1 MRYRGNAQC
10 AQRVH
15 WACTDST
22 RCGVLPRGLGAGAV
36 RNRLHESLS
45 RVKETINKTLPKK
58 SVTEKAVNLMVSEQ
72 GTFHINKRIREN
84 AEDLSAALQSHM
96 LKVFA
101 PDARKELRHF
111 SAGETAE
118 LLGIST
124 SFLRKLHFD
133 EKIPDVESTA
143 GGRRLYSGED
153 ILEIRKILETTAKNK
168 GTYMRGRRAGDKV
181 QVLSFLNFKGGSGK
195 TTSSVHTAQRLALR
209 GYRVLAVDIDPQA
222 SMTTLFGYTPELDF
236 IESGTIYDAIRYED
250 PLPFSQII
258 EKTYFTGIDLAP
270 GGLLLQEFEHETPQA
285 LRKNIQPA
293 FYARMAAALQEVEAN
308 YDVIIF
314 DCPPQLGYLTM
325 SALCASTGVLI
336 TIVPNML
343 DVASM
348 SQFLQMSAD
357 LLDVVSNAGANM
369 EFDFLRFL
377 INRYEPND
385 GPQQQVVAFLRQ
397 LFGDEVM
404 IAPMLKSTAISD
416 AGLTQQTI
424 FEVERGQFHRNTY
437 DRALDSLNLVNDE
450 IELLLQTAWGR

>member
-1 MRYRGNAQC
+1 MTSGIFQIN
-10 AQRVH
+10 
-15 WACTDST
+15 T
-22 RCGVLPRGLGAGAV
+22 R
-36 RNRLHESLS
+36 
-45 RVKETINKTLPKK
+45 
-58 SVTEKAVNLMVSEQ
+58 M
-72 GTFHINKRIREN
+72 REN
-84 AEDLSAALQSHM
+84 AESLSDALQSHM
-96 LKVFA
+96 LKVHA
-101 PDARKELRHF
+101 PDARKELRSF

-118 LLGIST
+118 MLGISA

-133 EKIPDVESTA
+133 EKVEDVAASA
-143 GGRRLYSGED
+143 GGRRLYTAENIQD
-153 ILEIRKILETTAKNK
+153 IRAVLEKSAKVK
-168 GTYMRGRRAGDKV
+168 GTYLSGRGPDDKV

-195 TTSSVHTAQRLALR
+195 TTSAIHTAQRLALK

-222 SMTTLFGYTPELDF
+222 SLTTLFGYRPEIDF
-236 IESGTIYDAIRYED
+236 LHSGTIYDAIRYDD

-258 EKTYFTGIDLAP
+258 QKTYFNGLDLAP

-285 LRKNIQPA
+285 LRANVQPP
-293 FYARMAAALQEVEAN
+293 FYARLATALQEVEAN

-348 SQFLQMSAD
+348 SQFLHMSAD
-357 LLDVVSNAGANM
+357 LLDVVGSAGANM
-369 EFDFLRFL
+369 QFDFMRFL

-404 IAPMLKSTAISD
+404 VAPMLKSTAISD
-416 AGLTQQTI
+416 AGLTQQTVY
-424 FEVERGQFHRNTY
+424 EVERNQFHRNTY
-437 DRALDSLNLVNDE
+437 DRAVDSLNLVNSEVDS
-450 IELLLQTAWGR
+450 LLQKAWGR

>member
-1 MRYRGNAQC
+1 M
-10 AQRVH
+10 
-15 WACTDST
+15 
-22 RCGVLPRGLGAGAV
+22 P
-36 RNRLHESLS
+36 
-45 RVKETINKTLPKK
+45 
-58 SVTEKAVNLMVSEQ
+58 SEQ
-72 GTFHINKRIREN
+72 GQFHINTRIREN
-84 AEDLSAALQSHM
+84 AEDLSAALESHM

-101 PDARKELRHF
+101 PNARKELRTF
-111 SAGETAE
+111 SAGEAAE

-133 EKIPDVESTA
+133 EKVPDVEASS
-143 GGRRLYSGED
+143 GGRRLYCAENL
-153 ILEIRKILETTAKNK
+153 LEMRKILEVSAKTK
-168 GTYMRGRRAGDKV
+168 GTYMRGRRPGDKV

-195 TTSSVHTAQRLALR
+195 TTSAIHAAQRLALR

-222 SMTTLFGYTPELDF
+222 SLTTLFGYRPELDF
-236 IESGTIYDAIRYED
+236 LESGTIYDAIRYDD

-258 EKTYFTGIDLAP
+258 QKTFFTGIDLAP

-285 LRKNIQPA
+285 LRNNIQPP
-293 FYARMAAALQEVEAN
+293 FYARMAAALQEVEDD

-325 SALCASTGVLI
+325 SALCASTGVMI

-357 LLDVVSNAGANM
+357 LLDVVSNAGADM
-369 EFDFLRFL
+369 QFDFLRFL

-404 IAPMLKSTAISD
+404 ISPMLKSTAISD

-424 FEVERGQFHRNTY
+424 YEVERAQFHRNTY
-437 DRALDSLNLVNDE
+437 DRALDSLNLVSDE
-450 IELLLQTAWGR
+450 IEMLLQKAWGR

>member
-1 MRYRGNAQC
+1 MPN
-10 AQRVH
+10 
-15 WACTDST
+15 
-22 RCGVLPRGLGAGAV
+22 GLG
-36 RNRLHESLS
+36 R
-45 RVKETINKTLPKK
+45 
-58 SVTEKAVNLMVSEQ
+58 
-72 GTFHINKRIREN
+72 FHINTRIRQN

-101 PDARKELRHF
+101 PDARKELRRF
-111 SAGETAE
+111 SAGEAADM
-118 LLGIST
+118 LGISG

-133 EKIPDVESTA
+133 EKFPDVESTA
-143 GGRRLYSGED
+143 GGRRLYSGSD
-153 ILEIRKILETTAKNK
+153 LVDMRQILEKSAKIK
-168 GTYMRGRRAGDKV
+168 GTYLRGRREGDKV

-195 TTSSVHTAQRLALR
+195 TTSAIHTAQRLALK

-222 SMTTLFGYTPELDF
+222 SLTTLFGYRPELDF
-236 IESGTIYDAIRYED
+236 LDSGTIYDAIRYDD
-250 PLPFSQII
+250 PLPFSQIVQ
-258 EKTYFTGIDLAP
+258 KTYFTGIDLAP

-285 LRKNIQPA
+285 LRNNIQPP
-293 FYARMAAALQEVEAN
+293 FYARLATALQEVEAD

-397 LFGDEVM
+397 LFGEEVM

-424 FEVERGQFHRNTY
+424 YEVERSQFHRNTY

-450 IELLLQTAWGR
+450 VEMLLQKAWGR

>member
-1 MRYRGNAQC
+1 MLKQHAI
-10 AQRVH
+10 
-15 WACTDST
+15 T
-22 RCGVLPRGLGAGAV
+22 
-36 RNRLHESLS
+36 
-45 RVKETINKTLPKK
+45 
-58 SVTEKAVNLMVSEQ
+58 
-72 GTFHINKRIREN
+72 HINTRIREN
-84 AEDLSAALQSHM
+84 AEDLASALQSHM
-96 LKVFA
+96 LTVFA
-101 PDARKELRHF
+101 PDARKELRLF
-111 SAGETAE
+111 NAGEAAGM
-118 LLGIST
+118 LGIST

-133 EKIPDVESTA
+133 EKLPEIETTS
-143 GGRRLYSGED
+143 GGRRLYSAQN
-153 ILEIRKILETTAKNK
+153 LSEIRQMLETTAKVK
-168 GTYMRGRRAGDKV
+168 GTYLRGRQPGDKV

-195 TTSSVHTAQRLALR
+195 TTSAIHTAQRLALK

-222 SMTTLFGYTPELDF
+222 SLTTLFGHRPEIDF
-236 IESGTIYDAIRYED
+236 IEQGTIYDAIRYDD

-258 EKTYFTGIDLAP
+258 QKTFFTGIDLAP

-285 LRKNIQPA
+285 LRHNVQPP
-293 FYARMAAALQEVEAN
+293 FFARLATALQEVEAD

-357 LLDVVSNAGANM
+357 LLDVVSNAGADM
-369 EFDFLRFL
+369 EFDFLRFM

-397 LFGDEVM
+397 LFADEVM
-404 IAPMLKSTAISD
+404 VAPMLKSTAISD

-424 FEVERGQFHRNTY
+424 YEVERSAFHRNTY

-450 IELLLQTAWGR
+450 IEMLLQQAWGR

>member
-1 MRYRGNAQC
+1 MAN
-10 AQRVH
+10 
-15 WACTDST
+15 
-22 RCGVLPRGLGAGAV
+22 GLD
-36 RNRLHESLS
+36 
-45 RVKETINKTLPKK
+45 KFQINT
-58 SVTEKAVNLMVSEQ
+58 
-72 GTFHINKRIREN
+72 RIREN

-101 PDARKELRHF
+101 PDASKELRRF
-111 SAGETAE
+111 SAGEAADM
-118 LLGIST
+118 LSISS

-133 EKIPDVESTA
+133 AKIPEVESTS
-143 GGRRLYSGED
+143 GGRRLYAATDLLEMRV
-153 ILEIRKILETTAKNK
+153 ILEKSAKTK
-168 GTYMRGRRAGDKV
+168 GTYKRGRREGDKV

-195 TTSSVHTAQRLALR
+195 TTSAIHTAQRLALK

-222 SMTTLFGYTPELDF
+222 SLTTLFGYLPELDF
-236 IESGTIYDAIRYED
+236 LESGTIYDAIRYDD

-258 EKTYFTGIDLAP
+258 QKTYFTGIDLAP

-285 LRKNIQPA
+285 LRANIQPP
-293 FYARMAAALQEVEAN
+293 FYARLATALQEVEAD

-397 LFGDEVM
+397 LFGNEVM
-404 IAPMLKSTAISD
+404 IAPVLKSTAISD

-424 FEVERGQFHRNTY
+424 YEVERSQFHRNTY
-437 DRALDSLNLVNDE
+437 DRALDSLNLVNNE
-450 IELLLQTAWGR
+450 IELLLQQAWGR

>member
-1 MRYRGNAQC
+1 MNG
-10 AQRVH
+10 
-15 WACTDST
+15 
-22 RCGVLPRGLGAGAV
+22 
-36 RNRLHESLS
+36 
-45 RVKETINKTLPKK
+45 ETGFL
-58 SVTEKAVNLMVSEQ
+58 Q
-72 GTFHINKRIREN
+72 INKRIREN

-101 PDARKELRHF
+101 PNTGKELRSF
-111 SAGETAE
+111 SAGEAAE
-118 LLGIST
+118 MLGIST

-133 EKIPDVESTA
+133 DKIEDVSVSKGT
-143 GGRRLYSGED
+143 RRLYSLAEIQD
-153 ILEIRKILETTAKNK
+153 IRTALESSAKVP
-168 GTYMRGRRAGDKV
+168 GTYLRGRRPGDKV

-195 TTSSVHTAQRLALR
+195 TTSAIHSAQRLALK

-222 SMTTLFGYTPELDF
+222 SLTTLFGYRPEIDF
-236 IESGTIYDAIRYED
+236 LQSGTIYDAIRYDD
-250 PLPFSQII
+250 PLPFSEII
-258 EKTYFTGIDLAP
+258 QKTYFTGLDLAP

-285 LRKNIQPA
+285 LRANIQPA
-293 FYARMAAALQEVEAN
+293 FFARLATALQEVEN
-308 YDVIIF
+308 DYDVIIF

-357 LLDVVSNAGANM
+357 LLDVVGNAGADM
-369 EFDFLRFL
+369 QFDYLRFL

-397 LFGDEVM
+397 LFGEEVM

-424 FEVERGQFHRNTY
+424 YEVERSQFHRNTY

-450 IELLLQTAWGR
+450 VERLLQKAWRR